1 VILLYSRYRNNREE
15 CLLCLVAEKMWGNEG
30 FLVLW
35 HMLILVPEMDALD
48 PIHDFNR
55 IFPFIFSAT

>member
-1 VILLYSRYRNNREE
+1 
-15 CLLCLVAEKMWGNEG
+15 MWGNEG
-30 FLVLW
+30 FLVFW